1 MNDTA
6 RIQRILDFWFH
17 ELDADG
23 MCSREQ
29 QKLWYNP
36 PAGTDE
42 GIRERFGEDVE
53 AALAGELDHWAASR
67 DGLVALLILLDQL
80 TRNIYRGTPAAFG
93 GDEKALALAT
103 TAVRAGTDRG
113 LPIVHRV
120 FLYTPF
126 EHAEDLAAQHRGVQ
140 CFAQLLE
147 DAPAGARERIADFQR
162 YMLAHR
168 DVIEQFGRFP
178 HRNAILGRAST
189 PEELAH
195 LETHGGF

>member
-1 MNDTA
+1 MNESA
-6 RIQRILDFWFH
+6 RIRRILDFWFH

-29 QKLWYNP
+29 HKLWYNP

-42 GIRERFGEDVE
+42 DIRERFGEDVE
-53 AALAGELDHWAASR
+53 AALAGELDHWATSD

-80 TRNIYRGTPAAFG
+80 TRNIYRGTPAAFS

-113 LPIVHRV
+113 LPTVHRV

-126 EHAEDLAAQHRGVQ
+126 EHAEDLAAQQQGVQ